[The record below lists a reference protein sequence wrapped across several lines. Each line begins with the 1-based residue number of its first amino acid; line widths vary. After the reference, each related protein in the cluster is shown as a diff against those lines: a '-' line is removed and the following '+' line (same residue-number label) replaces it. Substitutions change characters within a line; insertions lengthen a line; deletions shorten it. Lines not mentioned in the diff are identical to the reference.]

1 MKRASRAAVTGVE
14 RAKTAAK
21 AAQAVVHAARGVL
34 AAIAAGGSVVVSIV
48 VVLCLVGV
56 LLASPLGILF
66 SGGGSGPDT
75 DPPSTIVAQINGE
88 LAERLEQMRL
98 DAGCDRLEITGA
110 PPPWSEVLAVF
121 AAKQSVGDGSGSLAV
136 LDASQIEA
144 LRTVFWDMTKLT
156 SEEKTVEHPATDTTA
171 AWTETVLA
179 ATITPRTPDDMR
191 VFYSFTAEQNK
202 ALDELLANGDLLT
215 ALAGDLTITDQ
226 TARDLLAALPPDLSP
241 ERRAVVRTA
250 CQLVG
255 KVHYF
260 WGGKSLKLGWDD
272 RWGTLRQVTAAGSS
286 TSGTYRPF
294 GMDCSGFVDWVF
306 CNTTSG
312 TYVISHGGGAHA
324 QHTYCTPISWSEAAP
339 G

>member
-1 MKRASRAAVTGVE
+1 MSSATTTR
-14 RAKTAAK
+14 
-21 AAQAVVHAARGVL
+21 
-34 AAIAAGGSVVVSIV
+34 
-48 VVLCLVGV
+48 
-56 LLASPLGILF
+56 
-66 SGGGSGPDT
+66 
-75 DPPSTIVAQINGE
+75 
-88 LAERLEQMRL
+88 
-98 DAGCDRLEITGA
+98 
-110 PPPWSEVLAVF
+110 
-121 AAKQSVGDGSGSLAV
+121 
-136 LDASQIEA
+136 
-144 LRTVFWDMTKLT
+144 KLT
-156 SEEKTVEHPATDTTA
+156 SEEKTVEHPAIDTTA

-202 ALDELLANGDLLT
+202 ALDELLANGDVLT

-286 TSGTYRPF
+286 TSGLSMQPF
-294 GMDCSGFVDWVF
+294 TLPVPSVQAM
-306 CNTTSG
+306 TTPAG
-312 TYVISHGGGAHA
+312 PPPDTRRVIWSRSSLSME
-324 QHTYCTPISWSEAAP
+324 PIRAAP
-339 G
+339 VSRRPSAALQVALVV